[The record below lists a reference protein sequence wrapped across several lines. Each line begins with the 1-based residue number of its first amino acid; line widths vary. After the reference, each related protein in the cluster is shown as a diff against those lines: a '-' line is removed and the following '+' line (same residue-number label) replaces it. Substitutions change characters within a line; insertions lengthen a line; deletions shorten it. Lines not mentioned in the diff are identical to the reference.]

1 MDTFLIY
8 WNKFVQS
15 NTFNFI
21 VMLCILYWITK
32 KFNISGMLENFRSN
46 VINSIKQAEE
56 EKEKAKLELNSAK
69 DSIAGLEDTITEQLK
84 NADKQAEDVAKN
96 IIMHAQKKAQQIEQ
110 NADKLI
116 KAEEKIVS
124 AKLAATTAKAS
135 AELSKKHIID
145 LLKSNPELHKKFI
158 EQSIQELG

>member
-21 VMLCILYWITK
+21 VMLCILYWIAK
-32 KFNISGMLENFRSN
+32 KFNISGMLESFRSH
-46 VINSIKQAEE
+46 VINSIKQAQAN
-56 EKEKAKLELNSAK
+56 KEKAKLELNSAK

-96 IIMHAQKKAQQIEQ
+96 IIMNAQKKAQQIEL

-124 AKLAATTAKAS
+124 AKLAAKTAKAS
-135 AELSKKHIID
+135 AALSKKHIID
-145 LLKSNPELHKKFI
+145 LLKANPELHKKFI

>member
-32 KFNISGMLENFRSN
+32 KFNISGMLESFRSN
-46 VINSIKQAEE
+46 VINSIKQEEE

-96 IIMHAQKKAQQIEQ
+96 IIMNAQKKAQQIEL

-124 AKLAATTAKAS
+124 AKLAAKTAKAS
-135 AELSKKHIID
+135 AALSK
-145 LLKSNPELHKKFI
+145 
-158 EQSIQELG
+158 